1 LETPRQFSARESEKH
16 EGMPKVRQLKGLGQF
31 PRNPA
36 RNDGLSSWCKAC
48 HAEPVRRTRA
58 KKAEQEAERAEA
70 LRLEINERLG
80 EQARRR
86 REQLQRLGLA

>member
-1 LETPRQFSARESEKH
+1 VKNMRKCRKC
-16 EGMPKVRQLKGLGQF
+16 GQLKGLGQF

-48 HAEPVRRTRA
+48 HAEAVRRTRA
-58 KKAEQEAERAEA
+58 KRAEQEAERAEA

>member
-1 LETPRQFSARESEKH
+1 MRDCRKC
-16 EGMPKVRQLKGLGQF
+16 GQLKEPGQF

-36 RNDGLSSWCKAC
+36 RKDGLCSWCKAC
-48 HAEPVRRTRA
+48 HAEAVRRTRA
-58 KKAEQEAERAEA
+58 KRAEQEAVRAEV
-70 LRLEINERLG
+70 LRLEMNERLR